1 MFFLFLFLLISNL
14 RCENKSVLWVTNSA
28 KDVES
33 LLSFK
38 KEKGLDFSFTLV
50 SDVYKDTDTKIEKAD
65 VFFNFYP
72 VAMAF
77 FPSGTKIKTIE
88 NYPDSLDSFFSF
100 LNYYCDIS
108 SCSSKGFFSSYPIS
122 DDRIADLL
130 KSRGYRWMYG
140 GISENDSYL
149 KDYNG
154 FKSVFFEVL
163 KSSEQI
169 RISSSSF
176 FIVDDVYNSS
186 SSLNLLKE
194 IFSNKDLSF
203 LTVSEGI
210 KVYSSTDVS
219 GEKQGIDTSS
229 FFKCDKSLN
238 YISYLTLIIS
248 DIGNLSAANT
258 ELNKSYFDLFGYFD
272 SVCSEE
278 MDSIEDIR
286 RITKQAYQNAGKSIP
301 YFVYYDFLTNTFY
314 KKYDKKVSENS
325 IAFDS
330 LSENKIKKVEI
341 VKNDSDYLFNIVFST
356 IVLEGE
362 VHIYA
367 DINKRRNAG
376 SDAVIGKTEK
386 IDPLY
391 AWEYAIVANIP
402 SKSGS
407 LYKAGYR
414 DFSKVYSFKIEFAND
429 SISFRLSP
437 KEFSGNFTRWN
448 YIISFYDKNIIGG
461 IYDLS
466 DNKFLTVSE

>member
-1 MFFLFLFLLISNL
+1 MFFLFLFLLLSNVN
-14 RCENKSVLWVTNSA
+14 CENKSVLWVTNSIEDI
-28 KDVES
+28 KS

-50 SDVYKDTDTKIEKAD
+50 SDVYKDTDTKIEKVD
-65 VFFNFYP
+65 VLFNFYP
-72 VAMAF
+72 VTMAF

-88 NYPDSLDSFFSF
+88 NYPDSLDSFLSF

-108 SCSSKGFFSSYPIS
+108 SSSSKGFFSSYPIS
-122 DDRIADLL
+122 NDTIADFL
-130 KSRGYRWMYG
+130 KSRGYEWMYG
-140 GISENDSYL
+140 GISKNGSYL
-149 KDYNG
+149 KDYGG

-163 KSSEQI
+163 KSSDQI
-169 RISSSSF
+169 MISSSSF
-176 FIVDDVYNSS
+176 FIADDVYSSS

-194 IFSNKDLSF
+194 IFSIKDFSF
-203 LTVSEGI
+203 LTVSQGI
-210 KVYSSTDVS
+210 EISSSADVS
-219 GEKQGIDTSS
+219 EEKTEIDTSA

-248 DIGNLSAANT
+248 DIGNLNMSNT
-258 ELNKSYFDLFGYFD
+258 ELNKSYVDLFGYLD
-272 SVCSEE
+272 SVCSDE
-278 MDSIEDIR
+278 MDNLEDIR

-301 YFVYYDFLTNTFY
+301 YFVYYDFLTNTFS
-314 KKYDKKVSENS
+314 KKYDKKVFENS
-325 IAFDS
+325 ISFDS
-330 LSENKIKKVEI
+330 LSENRIKKVEI
-341 VKNDSDYLFNIVFST
+341 IKNDSDYLFNVVFST
-356 IVLEGE
+356 SVLEGE
-362 VHIYA
+362 IHIYA

-391 AWEYAIVANIP
+391 AWEYAIVANIA

-414 DFSKVYSFKIEFAND
+414 DFSKVYSFKIESAND

-437 KEFSGNFTRWN
+437 KEFYGNFTRWN
-448 YIISFYDKNIIGG
+448 YIIPFYDKNITGG